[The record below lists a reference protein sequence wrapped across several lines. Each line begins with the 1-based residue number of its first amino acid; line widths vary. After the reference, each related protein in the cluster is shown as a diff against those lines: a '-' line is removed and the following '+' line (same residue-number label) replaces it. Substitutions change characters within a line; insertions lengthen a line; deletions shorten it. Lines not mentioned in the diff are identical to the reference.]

1 MRLEKAGQ
9 RREGL
14 INYLKELGVY
24 LGFSILSVVLH
35 VGAKQNFILENHL
48 GLEFAGVEGRGGSEY
63 ERRRLDAVRRW
74 L

>member
-35 VGAKQNFILENHL
+35 VGAKQ
-48 GLEFAGVEGRGGSEY
+48 LEFYFGKPFGLGVVQGWRGVVVVSTRGEG
-63 ERRRLDAVRRW
+63 W
-74 L
+74 MQ